1 MNKTSRAS
9 VALSVAIAAAVV
21 PAIAFA
27 ASVFSDDFS
36 DSSSGWVDTQVAD
49 HKAIGIA
56 LYDGSGGY
64 QMTPLDDTTYGVI
77 RAPKQAKGAD
87 VRIDAKLFLA
97 TTVGRGTAGVVC
109 RHQDNSNFYA
119 FMVSGGHGYS
129 ILKVKGGSAEQLATG
144 SFEGMMPNMADV
156 EISASCDGD
165 ELVMSLDG
173 EEVARASDADLGK
186 GAAGLIVIGER
197 TAGTSAVFDSFELS
211 SPGG

>member
-1 MNKTSRAS
+1 MKANLRTQRA
-9 VALSVAIAAAVV
+9 AGAAILACLV
-21 PAIAFA
+21 PVLAHAGT
-27 ASVFSDDFS
+27 VFSDDFS
-36 DSSSGWVDTQVAD
+36 DASSGWVDTQVAD

-77 RAPKQAKGAD
+77 RAPKQANTPNVQIEAQ
-87 VRIDAKLFLA
+87 LFLS

-129 ILKVKGGSAEQLATG
+129 IMKVRNGQAESLASG
-144 SFEGMMPNMADV
+144 SFEGMMPNIADV
-156 EISASCDGD
+156 RIGARCDGD
-165 ELVMSLDG
+165 ELVLSLDG
-173 EEVARASDADLGK
+173 EEVARATDADLGK
-186 GAAGLIVIGER
+186 GASGLIVIGER

-211 SPGG
+211 SR